1 MEFFSPRQ
9 RSLLPKNVY
18 SLSERIFLVLAM
30 ANSEGLQRPR
40 RGWLS
45 GINPPPTFFILLCSS
60 PHPQSS
66 TGHFSFEAH
75 HSSTLGLLTASFP
88 LVISPILKA
97 SDTVQVPM
105 ISKHEALPQVK
116 VKVKSL
122 SPIRLFATPWT
133 VAYQA
138 PPSMGFSRQECWS
151 GMPFLSPGQLPDPGI
166 EHRFPAL
173 QADALPSE
181 PAGESFKF

>member
-1 MEFFSPRQ
+1 
-9 RSLLPKNVY
+9 
-18 SLSERIFLVLAM
+18 M

-40 RGWLS
+40 RGWVS
-45 GINPPPTFFILLCSS
+45 GINPSLTFFTLLCSS
-60 PHPQSS
+60 PHSQSS

-75 HSSTLGLLTASFP
+75 HNSTLGLLTACFP

-97 SDTVQVPM
+97 SDTVHVPM

-122 SPIRLFATPWT
+122 SRVRLLATPWT

-138 PPSMGFSRQECWS
+138 PPSMGFSRQEYWS
-151 GMPFLSPGQLPDPGI
+151 GLPFPSLEDLPNPGI
-166 EHRFPAL
+166 ETGSSAL
-173 QADALPSE
+173 YVDALPSE
-181 PAGESFKF
+181 PPGKY

>member
-122 SPIRLFATPWT
+122 SPIRLLATPWT
-133 VAYQA
+133 VTYQA
-138 PPSMGFSRQECWS
+138 PPSMGFSRQEYWS
-151 GMPFLSPGQLPDPGI
+151 GLPFPSPGDLPNPGLN
-166 EHRFPAL
+166 PG
-173 QADALPSE
+173 LPHCRQPLYCLSHQ
-181 PAGESFKF
+181 GSTV